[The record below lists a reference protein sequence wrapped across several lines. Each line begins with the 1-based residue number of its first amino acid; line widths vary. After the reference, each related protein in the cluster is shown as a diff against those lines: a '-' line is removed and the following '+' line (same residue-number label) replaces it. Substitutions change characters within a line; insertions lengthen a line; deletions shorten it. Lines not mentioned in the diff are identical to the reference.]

1 MATVWQLCCQKINVV
16 RKMAGMHRTLSLC
29 GRWRLSTCF
38 SVFLASTQLCRPS
51 VQHIDACFISAAA
64 RATPRGGC
72 TNWPR
77 AARLRQGPRAH
88 VFDVCSPPATRTA
101 QRRAYTLDLYAAV
114 PSLGA
119 GSAPDSLFPSM
130 SELNPF
136 PPASQQAIVVDDLL
150 QLLQVDDRHRQL
162 IEQTPQGSQDW
173 LDARKYRLTASN
185 FGAAAGRNRFRS
197 PVML

>member
-1 MATVWQLCCQKINVV
+1 
-16 RKMAGMHRTLSLC
+16 MHGTLSIS

-38 SVFLASTQLCRPS
+38 SVFLASTQLCQPS
-51 VQHIDACFISAAA
+51 VQHIDACFISATA
-64 RATPRGGC
+64 RTTPRGGC
-72 TNWPR
+72 TNWPH

-88 VFDVCSPPATRTA
+88 VFGVCWPPATRTA

-114 PSLGA
+114 PPLWAGA
-119 GSAPDSLFPSM
+119 APDSLFPSM

-150 QLLQVDDRHRQL
+150 QLLQVDDQHRQR
-162 IEQTPQGSQDW
+162 IEQTAQGSQDW

-197 PVML
+197 PVMV